1 MCNLSS
7 RLDKLLKEYAL
18 TQKDLAE
25 MTGLTQSAISHYIKG
40 DRVPKGDN
48 LFKIANVLGV
58 SVDVLASSN
67 DDNSYE
73 LELTSLKIR
82 LSRIAK
88 VISLD
93 EKMELIRCFFEGGNE
108 E

>member
-7 RLDKLLKEYAL
+7 KLDKLLKENGL
-18 TQKDLAE
+18 SQKDLAE

-40 DRVPKGDN
+40 DRVPRGDN
-48 LFKIANVLGV
+48 LFKIAEALWV
-58 SVDVLASSN
+58 SVDDLTSSN
-67 DDNSYE
+67 GNNSIVYE
-73 LELTSLKIR
+73 LVSLKRR
-82 LSRIAK
+82 LTQIAD

-93 EKMELIRCFFEGGNE
+93 EKMDLIRCLFEGGSE

>member
-7 RLDKLLKEYAL
+7 KLDKLLKENGL
-18 TQKDLAE
+18 SQKDLAE

-40 DRVPKGDN
+40 DRVPRGDN
-48 LFKIANVLGV
+48 LFKIAEALWV
-58 SVDVLASSN
+58 SVDDLTSSN
-67 DDNSYE
+67 GNNSIVYE
-73 LELTSLKIR
+73 LVSLKRR
-82 LSRIAK
+82 LTQIAD

-93 EKMELIRCFFEGGNE
+93 EKMELIRCLFEGGNE

>member
-7 RLDKLLKEYAL
+7 RLEKLLDENSL

-67 DDNSYE
+67 DNSSE

-93 EKMELIRCFFEGGNE
+93 EKMDLIRCLFEGGNE

>member
-7 RLDKLLKEYAL
+7 KLDKLLKENGL
-18 TQKDLAE
+18 SQKDLAE

-40 DRVPKGDN
+40 DRVPRGDN
-48 LFKIANVLGV
+48 LFKIAEALWV
-58 SVDVLASSN
+58 SVDDLTSSN
-67 DDNSYE
+67 GNNSIVYE
-73 LELTSLKIR
+73 LVSLKRR
-82 LSRIAK
+82 LTQIAD

-93 EKMELIRCFFEGGNE
+93 EKMDLIRCLFEGGIE